1 MADLQDELEV
11 TSNHTESSED
21 EQQDIQPSDSDEETP
36 QLHHTL
42 NHLHAALGPQAPSH
56 PPPIHFPPA
65 RRSHAH
71 PIRAYYAPPVQM
83 RVSSAGAAAVLRA
96 VPERSTACRQLAR

>member
-1 MADLQDELEV
+1 MSGVAQDELEV

-42 NHLHAALGPQAPSH
+42 NHLHAA
-56 PPPIHFPPA
+56 
-65 RRSHAH
+65 
-71 PIRAYYAPPVQM
+71 
-83 RVSSAGAAAVLRA
+83 
-96 VPERSTACRQLAR
+96 C

>member
-42 NHLHAALGPQAPSH
+42 NHLHAA
-56 PPPIHFPPA
+56 
-65 RRSHAH
+65 
-71 PIRAYYAPPVQM
+71 APP
-83 RVSSAGAAAVLRA
+83 RTGFLHCAPGFALALHFADALLCF
-96 VPERSTACRQLAR
+96 VPGIALSLGH

>member
-1 MADLQDELEV
+1 MADLAQDELEV

-21 EQQDIQPSDSDEETP
+21 EQHQPSESDEETP

-56 PPPIHFPPA
+56 PPPRPRFPPPGEA
-65 RRSHAH
+65 TPTRSG
-71 PIRAYYAPPVQM
+71 PIM
-83 RVSSAGAAAVLRA
+83 VL
-96 VPERSTACRQLAR
+96 PFTSRQP

>member
-11 TSNHTESSED
+11 TSNPAESSED

-42 NHLHAALGPQAPSH
+42 NHLHAALGPQVPSH
-56 PPPIHFPPA
+56 PPLHFPPPGDA
-65 RRSHAH
+65 
-71 PIRAYYAPPVQM
+71 PIGTYNYPHVNTRA
-83 RVSSAGAAAVLRA
+83 SSAGAAAVLRA